1 MELILA
7 NNAREDIMDISAF
20 ANAEFDIN
28 KDMVFKVQ
36 VARSYFTQDMT
47 FGSWIYILGTEFGGM
62 IEEVMTDTTLDYVE
76 LRGRTPRGKL
86 SKRIIQPD
94 AGQDYKIVSGDAH
107 EIMKSF
113 IDGAFSGY
121 MKVTDDTGIS
131 VKNFQFKRYCTVY
144 SGLEE
149 MLQSV
154 NRKMVC
160 KFEKNTG
167 EQFIILV
174 DTEPIVDYSS
184 EIELSNDNKLAFK
197 LDNNRMGVNHLIAL
211 GKGELKDRIVIHK
224 YLDRSG
230 NISNTIVYTG
240 YEECAE
246 IYDFSSAEEAELSTK
261 AEEKILELANS
272 SEFDM
277 DVEKLNLDVKLGD
290 IVGGKDYLTG
300 ISDQRN
306 ISNILYTMNNGD
318 VSKVYKVGD
327 K

>member
-7 NNAREDIMDISAF
+7 NSAREDIMDISSF
-20 ANAEFDIN
+20 VNAEFDIN
-28 KDMVFKVQ
+28 KDKIFKVQ
-36 VARSYFTQDMT
+36 VARSYYTPDMT
-47 FGSWIYILGTEFGGM
+47 FGSWIYIPGTEFGGM

-76 LRGRTPRGKL
+76 LMGRTIRGKL
-86 SKRIIQPD
+86 SKRILQPD
-94 AGQDYKIVSGDAH
+94 AGQDYKIVSGEAH
-107 EIMKSF
+107 EIMRSF
-113 IDGAFSGY
+113 IDGDFSGY
-121 MKVTDDTGIS
+121 MKVTDNTGIS
-131 VKNFQFKRYCTVY
+131 VKNYQFKRYCTVY

-174 DTEPIVDYSS
+174 DTEPIEDYSS

-211 GKGELKDRIVIHK
+211 GKGELKDRVVIHK
-224 YLDRSG
+224 YLDKSG

-246 IYDFSSAEEAELSTK
+246 IYDFSSAEEAELDKK

-290 IVGGKDYLTG
+290 IVGGRDYLTG
-300 ISDQRN
+300 ISDQRK

-318 VSKVYKVGD
+318 VSKVYKLGD
-327 K
+327 